1 MSPRRRRTEE
11 KIVPKKSVYFWLNI
25 GFVVVL
31 VGLVLGASAQPWFLV
46 VAVIWAVAGF
56 VVTARNR
63 RNRPGPP
70 NLFDDEPPVR

>member
-1 MSPRRRRTEE
+1 MPG
-11 KIVPKKSVYFWLNI
+11 KSVSFWLNV

-31 VGLVLGASAQPWFLV
+31 VGLVLGASAQPWFFV
-46 VAVIWAVAGF
+46 VAIAWAAVGF

-70 NLFDDEPPVR
+70 NLFDDDSQ

>member
-1 MSPRRRRTEE
+1 
-11 KIVPKKSVYFWLNI
+11 VPKKSVYFWLNL

-31 VGLVLGASAQPWFLV
+31 LGLLLGASAQPWFFV
-46 VAVIWAVAGF
+46 VGIAWVAVGF

-70 NLFDDEPPVR
+70 NLFDHDRDDDAAAR

>member
-1 MSPRRRRTEE
+1 MPGR
-11 KIVPKKSVYFWLNI
+11 SVYFWMNV

-31 VGLVLGASAQPWFLV
+31 AGLLLGASAQPWFFLV
-46 VAVIWAVAGF
+46 ALAWVAVGF

-70 NLFDDEPPVR
+70 SLFDDKTP

>member
-1 MSPRRRRTEE
+1 MGEELREIVVRR
-11 KIVPKKSVYFWLNI
+11 KSVYFWLNL

-31 VGLVLGASAQPWFLV
+31 IGLVLGASAQPWFLV
-46 VAVIWAVAGF
+46 VALVWVAVGF

-70 NLFDDEPPVR
+70 SLFDDDAQ